1 LLSLPTG
8 DLHIVKRGTRR
19 VVPTFIGVQKIVV
32 LQQFLHSSLKK
43 ISSLSFSHT
52 AFTLLSA
59 PPSSAPHQEPARFP
73 WQDRRRSIRRTTMW
87 PRALALPPQPWT
99 HALWPC
105 SSSSSR
111 WMAWRPRCSSS
122 TAHAPPPSP
131 CRLCSCPPSPW
142 PRSCHSPTFSLNH
155 AACHGRHRARDHA

>member
-8 DLHIVKRGTRR
+8 DLHIIKRGTRR
-19 VVPTFIGVQKIVV
+19 VVPTFIRVQKIVV

-52 AFTLLSA
+52 AFTLLSV

-99 HALWPC
+99 RVVAVLFLLLMVDGVAAALFLLYSPC
-105 SSSSSR
+105 
-111 WMAWRPRCSSS
+111 
-122 TAHAPPPSP
+122 PPPP
-131 CRLCSCPPSPW
+131 ITVPVV
-142 PRSCHSPTFSLNH
+142 
-155 AACHGRHRARDHA
+155 